1 MLQRQ
6 STLIVSSG
14 KSFVQQYRNIRNCMQ
29 KFPHKENLQNRI
41 PLASNS
47 MDTCH
52 AHHDQSSKS
61 KSSDVSHHIGHAEI
75 DIFKKTLSDGFY
87 RNCKKESSS
96 ESPSINFNASL
107 IQKGRDLW
115 NADLLSYLRFCLP
128 NAPENLL
135 EAVRDHLLSS
145 SMLAHIGRL
154 IGINKLLKND
164 ENPLRDETIAD
175 SLYLLAATLSSERR
189 TSFLID
195 YVVAQIVDIDFM
207 EIFPLKD
214 PYAVL
219 VDLHKM
225 NGAKSLEP
233 RLLRYSENSGNPIY
247 VMAIYKDQYELVGQN
262 VGNRLDIAFELAA
275 RDGLLRMWGVTS
287 D

>member
-14 KSFVQQYRNIRNCMQ
+14 KSFVQQYRNIRNCVQ

-52 AHHDQSSKS
+52 VHHDQSSKS
-61 KSSDVSHHIGHAEI
+61 KSPDVSHHIGHTEI
-75 DIFKKTLSDGFY
+75 DIFKKVG
-87 RNCKKESSS
+87 
-96 ESPSINFNASL
+96 
-107 IQKGRDLW
+107 
-115 NADLLSYLRFCLP
+115 
-128 NAPENLL
+128 
-135 EAVRDHLLSS
+135 V
-145 SMLAHIGRL
+145 
-154 IGINKLLKND
+154 NKLLKNY
-164 ENPLRDETIAD
+164 ENPLRNETIAD

-195 YVVAQIVDIDFM
+195 YIVAQIVDIDFT

-233 RLLRYSENSGNPIY
+233 RLLRYSQNSGNPIY

-275 RDGLLRMWGVTS
+275 RDGLLKMWGITS